1 MNIFNFIILLI
12 YFVNVYASSQNKTPK
27 EIIAVVAGAADE
39 RYVHK
44 NECIPKMKNDD
55 NNDNNNLDPIEINI
69 GDIGYSKIKGT
80 IYDIIPELR
89 KLNKEDAKDFFSKE
103 LFPIIKKLLKNNGIE
118 SYNNINEDTA
128 KLIKSQI
135 NNYLKEKDIIRELLS
150 SNNDL
155 ITPPSLFTDDYI
167 KKLYLYPHIKNS
179 DNKNKNQLLKKIIDF
194 VNNDKS
200 KFPDISRMKSQYK
213 NKNDEN
219 TKPEDVIDPEDLEH
233 IFDLC
238 KGDKI
243 CKKYFENHNNSS
255 LQFSIFKSTI
265 NNIDR
270 YHLLLN
276 DSKNNKIIHPITI
289 KVSKDNK
296 YLTNKKDYDI
306 DYDFFPKEI
315 YFYNPINLNKK
326 ELNSYVDEVYS
337 LLSDTENNII
347 NKSLDIL
354 NKVVKNLSK
363 GDIPKNVIDE
373 LDKQLIPVHLD
384 IYNQLDDYFKDSTNE
399 QKVRLTR
406 KIIENIKDLF
416 VEEKRKLRFSYHT
429 VSTFNANDIKNKLE
443 KIFKDE
449 KNEYLIQNSSFD
461 FNLIKRAISDNSNFT
476 LKELEQLESMIKIY
490 TKANTDELDNYY
502 KVIFND
508 LFNYYHLV
516 IEEKITLNFK
526 DETGYDILKDYL
538 IKVLNHDYLNTDFIG
553 NAFSFCSNDINKK
566 NIESIHKYFGSKYY
580 NIIDLDNGY
589 LEDNSLE
596 ILIKSGSVLRDMNE
610 YSKIFIPQVKD
621 IDLGDYIKEYEIKGY
636 QYIDRDKNDISVNK
650 VNNNG
655 VGKYLLGQDSDGNN
669 VLEHIIDIITDDQ
682 KNTNLPSQLEELYN
696 YLIKDNTIQNNDD
709 NNNDDNNNNYDSNN
723 NDNGK
728 KRKIDDADDDDDN
741 SDNGKK
747 RKIGDN
753 NNGDNDSSNND
764 NIRKRKIHDF
774 KNKNHWIDDILQ
786 YSIVDI
792 FNNAYGNYLN
802 IKKIKSQLNT
812 YDDPTENINIEELA
826 EEIANN
832 FVVQYNYFPDDVYIK
847 KGINLK
853 NDPDNFNYVNLKKN
867 IIDYLKNQDYEKI
880 NKIKLLLDNAIT
892 QSFSTCIK
900 ANKII
905 NYFKD
910 INDDDDE
917 DEELS
922 LKKQHEYI
930 NNPNTKSEILD
941 LKKIKDN
948 YNHDHINFFSNIV
961 NNNLGSHFYNLN
973 TLTKNFYNRDITGN
987 DINKMVFVNTGIFI
1001 VGSNIFEM
1009 YFSTNKDSTIN
1020 GLDADINHVA
1030 YIDGKLK
1037 TLEV

>member
-347 NKSLDIL
+347 N
-354 NKVVKNLSK
+354 
-363 GDIPKNVIDE
+363 
-373 LDKQLIPVHLD
+373 
-384 IYNQLDDYFKDSTNE
+384 
-399 QKVRLTR
+399 
-406 KIIENIKDLF
+406 
-416 VEEKRKLRFSYHT
+416 
-429 VSTFNANDIKNKLE
+429 
-443 KIFKDE
+443 
-449 KNEYLIQNSSFD
+449 
-461 FNLIKRAISDNSNFT
+461 
-476 LKELEQLESMIKIY
+476 
-490 TKANTDELDNYY
+490 
-502 KVIFND
+502 
-508 LFNYYHLV
+508 
-516 IEEKITLNFK
+516 
-526 DETGYDILKDYL
+526 
-538 IKVLNHDYLNTDFIG
+538 
-553 NAFSFCSNDINKK
+553 
-566 NIESIHKYFGSKYY
+566 
-580 NIIDLDNGY
+580 
-589 LEDNSLE
+589 
-596 ILIKSGSVLRDMNE
+596 
-610 YSKIFIPQVKD
+610 
-621 IDLGDYIKEYEIKGY
+621 
-636 QYIDRDKNDISVNK
+636 
-650 VNNNG
+650 
-655 VGKYLLGQDSDGNN
+655 
-669 VLEHIIDIITDDQ
+669 
-682 KNTNLPSQLEELYN
+682 
-696 YLIKDNTIQNNDD
+696 
-709 NNNDDNNNNYDSNN
+709 
-723 NDNGK
+723 
-728 KRKIDDADDDDDN
+728 
-741 SDNGKK
+741 
-747 RKIGDN
+747 
-753 NNGDNDSSNND
+753 
-764 NIRKRKIHDF
+764 
-774 KNKNHWIDDILQ
+774 
-786 YSIVDI
+786 
-792 FNNAYGNYLN
+792 
-802 IKKIKSQLNT
+802 
-812 YDDPTENINIEELA
+812 
-826 EEIANN
+826 
-832 FVVQYNYFPDDVYIK
+832 
-847 KGINLK
+847 
-853 NDPDNFNYVNLKKN
+853 
-867 IIDYLKNQDYEKI
+867 
-880 NKIKLLLDNAIT
+880 
-892 QSFSTCIK
+892 
-900 ANKII
+900 
-905 NYFKD
+905 
-910 INDDDDE
+910 
-917 DEELS
+917 
-922 LKKQHEYI
+922 
-930 NNPNTKSEILD
+930 
-941 LKKIKDN
+941 
-948 YNHDHINFFSNIV
+948 
-961 NNNLGSHFYNLN
+961 
-973 TLTKNFYNRDITGN
+973 
-987 DINKMVFVNTGIFI
+987 
-1001 VGSNIFEM
+1001 
-1009 YFSTNKDSTIN
+1009 
-1020 GLDADINHVA
+1020 
-1030 YIDGKLK
+1030 
-1037 TLEV
+1037 